1 VPRLREGERYLK
13 LDVADTGHGIPEEH
27 LDTDGGIGVRSQ
39 VGRGTTFSVYIPELA
54 PVAVER
60 IIEAVSAPLP
70 SLAASSG
77 RLLLVDDEPLLLE
90 VQAIVLRRAGY
101 EVTATRDSAEARSL
115 LTEDPLG
122 FDLTI
127 TDLSMPRVSG
137 LGLIRAAHAAPPGAL
152 GSRDA
157 CSLSGAGVSSG

>member
-1 VPRLREGERYLK
+1 V
-13 LDVADTGHGIPEEH
+13 
-27 LDTDGGIGVRSQ
+27 
-39 VGRGTTFSVYIPELA
+39 FIPELA
-54 PVAVER
+54 DAAVER
-60 IIEAVSAPLP
+60 IVEAASAPLP

-115 LTEDPLG
+115 LTEDPFG

-137 LGLIRAAHAAPPGAL
+137 LDLIRAAHAVRP
-152 GSRDA
+152 DA
-157 CSLSGAGVSSG
+157 KVILASGFSDAARQEELADAGVSAFLQKPYTQAELLRLVRRVMD